1 MSDTHDVVVIGSGAG
16 AGTLFHKPAASGRRI
31 LLLERGDWRT
41 REPRMERLDVR
52 QPESELAHLA

>member
-1 MSDTHDVVVIGSGAG
+1 MSGTDDVIVIGSGAG
-16 AGTLFHKPAASGRRI
+16 GGTLVDSLAASGRPI

-52 QPESELAHLA
+52 QTESELAHVA